1 MSYIQV
7 LAEISQTWS
16 VMSLTYEIHSFTGIP
31 LLKADEILI
40 ETLEDNQVSM
50 KIVLVLVDSSCLFY
64 WFSNIQL
71 DSVLSRVSGYLLD
84 LTEFNFKWCVRFLC
98 SAFSHVLGIKNVTHQ
113 KKNIEP

>member
-1 MSYIQV
+1 MPQNMSYIQV

-50 KIVLVLVDSSCLFY
+50 KIVLVFVDSSCLFY
-64 WFSNIQL
+64 WFSNRQL
-71 DSVLSRVSGYLLD
+71 DYQAI
-84 LTEFNFKWCVRFLC
+84 C
-98 SAFSHVLGIKNVTHQ
+98 
-113 KKNIEP
+113 